1 MDLGDLRSGSTV
13 HDWGAMHPTTR
24 QNLFPEQAM
33 HAERG
38 DNRGHWIIIGGAIG
52 ATVGTAV
59 HELPLAL
66 ALGIAAGMGIGGLLN
81 RLTAHP
87 RD

>member
-1 MDLGDLRSGSTV
+1 
-13 HDWGAMHPTTR
+13 
-24 QNLFPEQAM
+24 M

-38 DNRGHWIIIGGAIG
+38 DNRRHWIIIGGAIG